1 MHSQKDIIEWNYV
14 FTKVDILK
22 SKGFLLF
29 QDECSYPDKPAHY
42 NIQVKKYDYIITHE
56 LLLNFHLV

>member
-14 FTKVDILK
+14 FTTVYLLK

-29 QDECSYPDKPAHY
+29 PDEFSYPDRPTHY
-42 NIQVKKYDYIITHE
+42 NIQVKNNDYITHE

>member
-14 FTKVDILK
+14 FTNVDVLK

-29 QDECSYPDKPAHY
+29 QDEFSYPDKPAHY
-42 NIQVKKYDYIITHE
+42 NIQVKEYDYIITHE

>member
-1 MHSQKDIIEWNYV
+1 MHSQKDIIEWKYV
-14 FTKVDILK
+14 FTKVYLLK

-29 QDECSYPDKPAHY
+29 QDEFPYPDRPTHY
-42 NIQVKKYDYIITHE
+42 NIQVKEYDYIITHE